1 MAKLRDATDR
11 IESVGGFR
19 TSDDRIFTGY
29 NAERD
34 AIKHQ
39 KTINMQEALSKLRPE
54 GMPNSGENE
63 RSFMKVVRE
72 KFDGNV
78 QQNMGQ
84 FIAALITVYTINPG
98 GTIDKVEYG
107 IGVMW
112 DNGTHNGYSRN
123 DLALYDTPG
132 GICISI
138 WKEG

>member
-1 MAKLRDATDR
+1 MKHKSLELGDR
-11 IESVGGFR
+11 VILVA
-19 TSDDRIFTGY
+19 DRHGVTKANPVWGSLEY
-29 NAERD
+29 PA
-34 AIKHQ
+34 
-39 KTINMQEALSKLRPE
+39 
-54 GMPNSGENE
+54 
-63 RSFMKVVRE
+63 VV
-72 KFDGNV
+72 
-78 QQNMGQ
+78 
-84 FIAALITVYTINPG
+84 